1 MPGTVMQAQIYN
13 TALSASDAAALSLA
27 IAQPSTPAVPE
38 PASTALVSLG
48 AIGLLSRRRRAV

>member
-1 MPGTVMQAQIYN
+1 MQAQIYN